1 MRMTATTCGAKA
13 NEPPGQVRWGSG
25 HSAKS
30 SREQLYFLFL
40 KSDSQRMTAS
50 SKPATPPTNEKPN
63 SAATP
68 DKPKPPKQ
76 ESWRETVESIAVAFL
91 LAFLFRAFEAEAF
104 VIPTGSMAPT
114 LYGRHKETN
123 CTQCGHLI
131 TIGASEELDR
141 ETGTYLTGR
150 LESSL
155 CPNCRAPNS
164 IKDAPVF
171 KGDRILVNKFPYELK
186 EPRRWDVVVFKYP
199 EEPKTN
205 YIKRLVGLPNETL
218 TIRQGDLYRS
228 EPGDGELKILRKADP
243 NKQHEVQILV
253 HDNDYPE
260 KPLNEQGWPT
270 RWAAVARFDRDEM
283 DQEAAAINVR
293 GVTTE
298 VAGWRETKEGWQS
311 HEEKHAFELTDTSS
325 KGEQRHWLRYRH
337 FVPTADVWRT
347 VLKNDDRERF
357 DNFGNNNAAT
367 LKRPQAQLITDF
379 CGYNAFSSGH
389 DFDIENIFWV
399 GDLTLG
405 CNVKIDKLTES
416 ADLLLELNEGV
427 HRFRCR
433 INPNTGEA
441 QLLRVIWLNRE
452 KEEDE
457 VLATAKT
464 ALRGSGSHR
473 VEFANVDQRLCLW
486 IDGRLIDFGSKGEYT
501 LPETENFGPQDEDLT
516 PVGIAARGMTVEV
529 SHLQIHRDIYYQS
542 TQEQQSQD
550 YSPLSSHQEEWSP
563 CSANQHLRYLLTKP
577 AAWWESYQACHR
589 DARFEL
595 GPDEFMMLG
604 DNSPKSKDSRLWEN
618 NRRAQHR
625 HAVPRSAL
633 VGKAFYIYWPHGQP
647 FMNNGEGYP
656 VWYHKKL
663 KHTQMPDG
671 KWIEKEEKTDYPDVR
686 LPFYPSLGR
695 MHRIR

>member
-1 MRMTATTCGAKA
+1 MA
-13 NEPPGQVRWGSG
+13 E
-25 HSAKS
+25 
-30 SREQLYFLFL
+30 SRYFLFL

-50 SKPATPPTNEKPN
+50 SKPPTTPPAPPPANVKPA
-63 SAATP
+63 SSDPAAKQ
-68 DKPKPPKQ
+68 KPAKQ
-76 ESWRETVESIAVAFL
+76 ESWRETIESIAVAFL

-114 LYGRHKETN
+114 LYGRHKETK

-131 TIGASEELDR
+131 TIGASEELDHD
-141 ETGTYLTGR
+141 GAYLTGR
-150 LESSL
+150 LESSM
-155 CPNCRAPNS
+155 CPNCRAPNA

-243 NKQHEVQILV
+243 NKQRELQILV
-253 HDNDYPE
+253 HDHDYPE
-260 KPLNEQGWPT
+260 KPLNEQGWPS
-270 RWAAVARFDRDEM
+270 RWAAVAHVDEGQM
-283 DQEAAAINVR
+283 DQEAAAINAP
-293 GVTTE
+293 GATIE

-311 HEEKHAFELTDTSS
+311 HNEKHAFELANTSS
-325 KGEQRHWLRYRH
+325 KSEQQHWLRYRH

-347 VLKNDDRERF
+347 VLKNDDRDRF

-367 LKRPQAQLITDF
+367 LKRPLPQLITDF
-379 CGYNAFSSGH
+379 CGYNAFSSAH
-389 DFDIENIFWV
+389 DFDVENIFWV

-441 QLLRVIWLNRE
+441 QLLRVIWLNRT

-457 VLATAKT
+457 VLAKATT
-464 ALRGSGSHR
+464 SLRGVGSHR

-486 IDGRLIDFGSKGEYT
+486 IDGRLIDFGSKAEYT

-550 YSPLSSHQEEWSP
+550 YSPLSSHQEEWSQ
-563 CSANQHLRYLLTKP
+563 CLSSQHLRYLLTKP
-577 AAWWESYQACHR
+577 AAWWESYQACRR

-618 NRRAQHR
+618 NRRARHR

-663 KHTQMPDG
+663 KPKQMPNGD
-671 KWIEKEEKTDYPDVR
+671 WINEEEKTDYPDVR
-686 LPFYPSLGR
+686 MPFYPSLGR